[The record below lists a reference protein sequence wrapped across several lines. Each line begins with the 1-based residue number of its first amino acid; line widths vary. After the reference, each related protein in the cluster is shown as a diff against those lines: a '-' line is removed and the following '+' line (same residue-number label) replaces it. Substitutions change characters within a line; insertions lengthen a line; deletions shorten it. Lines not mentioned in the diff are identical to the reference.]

1 LLSLASILI
10 SLYPAATVVLA
21 MVILRERV
29 SRWQGIGMVMAMGS
43 VAMIAA
49 G

>member
-1 LLSLASILI
+1 MLQIDI
-10 SLYPAATVVLA
+10 SD
-21 MVILRERV
+21 LRERV
-29 SRWQGIGMVMAMGS
+29 SRGQIAGMIFAFTS

>member
-1 LLSLASILI
+1 MFSR
-10 SLYPAATVVLA
+10 YPAATVVLA
-21 MVILRERV
+21 MVVLRERV
-29 SRWQGIGMVMAMGS
+29 SRWQGIGMAMATGS